1 MPTNLE
7 FSMRV
12 YKGLENL
19 PSFKNPVITIGSFD
33 GVHLGHRK
41 IIEQINTKAKEVEGE
56 SLIITFNPHPRLV
69 LNNEAK
75 GISLLS
81 TLDEKIEALEK
92 LHVDVL
98 VVVPFTKS
106 FSEISAQDYIED
118 FLLKNF
124 HPHTIVI
131 GYDHHF
137 GKNRSGDFLMLE
149 QMKTKFNYQLEEI
162 PAQALSQINISST
175 KIREALFQG
184 NVKMANDYLCNK
196 YSIFGKVVH
205 GEKKGRLLGFP
216 TANLQ
221 VMDYDKLIPAKGVYV
236 VNVKVGAH
244 QYRGMMNIGTRPT
257 ITDNDLV
264 SLEVHILKLDQDL
277 YGQYLTVE
285 FLDRIRDEKKFSSL
299 DELIAQLNSDKK
311 MTETY

>member
-1 MPTNLE
+1 
-7 FSMRV
+7 MRV

-33 GVHLGHRK
+33 GMHLGHRK

-75 GISLLS
+75 GVSLLS

-92 LHVDVL
+92 LNVDVL

-106 FSEISAQDYIED
+106 FSEIPALDYIEE
-118 FLLKNF
+118 FLFKNF

-137 GKNRSGDFLMLE
+137 GKNRSGNYSMLE
-149 QMKTKFNYQLEEI
+149 QMKSKFNYQLEEI

-236 VNVKVGAH
+236 VNVKVGTH
-244 QYRGMMNIGTRPT
+244 QYCGMMNIGTRPT

-311 MTETY
+311 VAEAY

>member
-1 MPTNLE
+1 
-7 FSMRV
+7 MRV

-33 GVHLGHRK
+33 GMHLGHRK
-41 IIEQINTKAKEVEGE
+41 IIEQINTKAKEVKGE

-75 GISLLS
+75 GVSLLS

-92 LHVDVL
+92 LNVDVL

-106 FSEISAQDYIED
+106 FSEIPALDYIEE
-118 FLLKNF
+118 FLFKNF

-137 GKNRSGDFLMLE
+137 GKNRSGNYSMLE
-149 QMKTKFNYQLEEI
+149 QMKSKFNYQLEEI

-236 VNVKVGAH
+236 VNVKVGTH
-244 QYRGMMNIGTRPT
+244 QYCGMMNIGTRPT

-311 MTETY
+311 VAEAY

>member
-1 MPTNLE
+1 
-7 FSMRV
+7 MRV

-19 PSFKNPVITIGSFD
+19 PSFKKPVITIGSFD

-41 IIEQINTKAKEVEGE
+41 IIEQIIAKANEVNGE
-56 SLIITFNPHPRLV
+56 SVIITFNPHPRLV
-69 LNNEAK
+69 LHNETK
-75 GISLLS
+75 GVSLLS
-81 TLDEKIEALEK
+81 TLDEKIDALEK
-92 LHVDVL
+92 LNVDVL

-106 FSEISAQDYIED
+106 FSEISAQAYIED
-118 FLLKNF
+118 FLIANF
-124 HPHTIVI
+124 HPHTLVI

-137 GKNRSGDFLMLE
+137 GNNRSGNFAMLAE
-149 QMKTKFNYQLEEI
+149 KKIDYHFELEEI
-162 PAQALSQINISST
+162 TAQEISHIAISST
-175 KIREALFQG
+175 KIRAALFQG
-184 NVKMANDYLCNK
+184 NVKMANEYLCNN
-196 YSIFGKVVH
+196 YTVFGKVVH

-311 MTETY
+311 VAEEYSL

>member
-1 MPTNLE
+1 
-7 FSMRV
+7 MRV
-12 YKGLENL
+12 YKGLEDL
-19 PSFKNPVITIGSFD
+19 PSFKNPVVTIGSFD

-41 IIEQINTKAKEVEGE
+41 IIEQIITKAKEVNGE
-56 SLIITFNPHPRLV
+56 SVIITFNPHPRLV
-69 LNNEAK
+69 LHNETK
-75 GISLLS
+75 GVSLLS
-81 TLDEKIEALEK
+81 TLDEKIDALEK
-92 LHVDVL
+92 LNVDVL
-98 VVVPFTKS
+98 VVVPFTKT
-106 FSEISAQDYIED
+106 FSEISAQAYIED
-118 FLLKNF
+118 FLVANF
-124 HPHTIVI
+124 HPHTLII

-137 GKNRSGDFLMLE
+137 GNNRSGNFAMLAE
-149 QMKTKFNYQLEEI
+149 KKIDYHFELEEI
-162 PAQALSQINISST
+162 AAQEISHIAISST
-175 KIREALFQG
+175 KIRAALFQG
-184 NVKMANDYLCNK
+184 NVKMANEYLCNN
-196 YSIFGKVVH
+196 YTVFGKVVH

-299 DELIAQLNSDKK
+299 DELITQLTSDKK
-311 MTETY
+311 VAEAY

>member
-1 MPTNLE
+1 
-7 FSMRV
+7 MRV

-41 IIEQINTKAKEVEGE
+41 IIEQINTKAKDVEGE

-69 LNNEAK
+69 LNNETK
-75 GISLLS
+75 GVSLLS

-106 FSEISAQDYIED
+106 FSEIPALDYIEE

-137 GKNRSGDFLMLE
+137 GKNRSGNFLMLE
-149 QMKTKFNYQLEEI
+149 QMKSKFNYQLEEI

-236 VNVKVGAH
+236 VKVKVGAH
-244 QYRGMMNIGTRPT
+244 QYCGMMNIGTRPT

-285 FLDRIRDEKKFSSL
+285 FLDRIRDEKKFNSL
-299 DELIAQLNSDKK
+299 DELITQLNSDKK
-311 MTETY
+311 VAEAY

>member
-1 MPTNLE
+1 
-7 FSMRV
+7 MRV

-41 IIEQINTKAKEVEGE
+41 IIEQIIAKANEVNGE
-56 SLIITFNPHPRLV
+56 SVIITFNPHPRLV
-69 LNNEAK
+69 LHNETK
-75 GISLLS
+75 GVSLLS
-81 TLDEKIEALEK
+81 TLDEKIDALEK
-92 LHVDVL
+92 LNVDVL

-106 FSEISAQDYIED
+106 FSEISAQAYIED
-118 FLLKNF
+118 FLIANF
-124 HPHTIVI
+124 HPHTLVI
-131 GYDHHF
+131 GYDHHL
-137 GKNRSGDFLMLE
+137 GNNRSGNFAMLAE
-149 QMKTKFNYQLEEI
+149 KKIDYHFELEEI
-162 PAQALSQINISST
+162 PAQEISHIAISST
-175 KIREALFQG
+175 KIRAALFQG
-184 NVKMANDYLCNK
+184 NVKMANEYLCNN
-196 YSIFGKVVH
+196 YTVFGKVVH

-311 MTETY
+311 VAEEYSL